1 MAMDFSALKKNRGN
15 FDGLMKEVEKIN
27 TPSEGNKKDERF
39 WQPEVDK
46 AGNGQAVIR
55 FLPPPKGEDLPWAR
69 IWHHAFQS
77 PTTGKWYIENSLTTL
92 NKPDPVSEL
101 NTELWHTGRE
111 KDKDTARAQKRK
123 LSYISNIY
131 VVKDP
136 ANPQNEGKAFLY
148 KYGKKIFDKIKDVM
162 QPQFDDEDPI
172 NPFDFWKGANFK
184 LKIRNVEGYRNY
196 DKSDFSDVSP
206 LSDDD
211 DKLENIWSGEHSL
224 VEFTDPKNFKNYEDL
239 KKKLEMVLTATG
251 ANLQKA
257 EQVDLDRPKVVPAPV
272 QQKVESKVD
281 TSDEDE
287 SLSYFA
293 KLANDD

>member
-15 FDGLMKEVEKIN
+15 FDSLMKEVEKIN
-27 TPSEGNKKDERF
+27 TPSEGNQKDDRF

-211 DKLENIWSGEHSL
+211 DKLEGIWSGEHSL
-224 VEFTDPKNFKNYEDL
+224 VEFTDPKNFKSYDEL

-257 EQVDLDRPKVVPAPV
+257 EQVDLDEPKPAPKPKAEPKVEV
-272 QQKVESKVD
+272 
-281 TSDEDE
+281 DEDE

-293 KLANDD
+293 KLANED

>member
-1 MAMDFSALKKNRGN
+1 
-15 FDGLMKEVEKIN
+15 
-27 TPSEGNKKDERF
+27 
-39 WQPEVDK
+39 
-46 AGNGQAVIR
+46 
-55 FLPPPKGEDLPWAR
+55 
-69 IWHHAFQS
+69 
-77 PTTGKWYIENSLTTL
+77 
-92 NKPDPVSEL
+92 
-101 NTELWHTGRE
+101 
-111 KDKDTARAQKRK
+111 
-123 LSYISNIY
+123 
-131 VVKDP
+131 
-136 ANPQNEGKAFLY
+136 
-148 KYGKKIFDKIKDVM
+148 M
-162 QPQFDDEDPI
+162 QPAFADETPI